1 MVIQTWVLA
10 DIFSENEQNKP
21 ITPKENY
28 SVSVVNDKNS
38 SFRRKLEFWK
48 SCIHNHELDSFP
60 ILKRLYDEIDG
71 DINKCYF
78 LIL

>member
-21 ITPKENY
+21 IISKENY

-38 SFRRKLEFWK
+38 SFRRDNSSSNLIKQK
-48 SCIHNHELDSFP
+48 AFP
-60 ILKRLYDEIDG
+60 NNDCD
-71 DINKCYF
+71 
-78 LIL
+78 LIYLL

>member
-38 SFRRKLEFWK
+38 SFR
-48 SCIHNHELDSFP
+48 
-60 ILKRLYDEIDG
+60 
-71 DINKCYF
+71 
-78 LIL
+78 